1 MKIELLVTTTGYA
14 PANEEAIAA
23 RRKYHKPGM
32 VVTADVK
39 VPRNNRFHRKYFALL
54 KIAYEQWEPPTDET
68 FRGVPIEKEFER
80 FRHDVTIMAG
90 FFTPVWNL
98 KGEMRIE
105 PKSISFDSM
114 DDDKFEVLYSKTID
128 VLLKMILSER
138 GFTKETVD
146 DLVGQVLEFDR

>member
-1 MKIELLVTTTGYA
+1 MKLQLLVTTTGYA
-14 PANEEAIAA
+14 PADEEAIAA

-54 KIAYEQWEPPTDET
+54 KIAYEQWQPPEDHE
-68 FRGVPIEKEFER
+68 FRGVKIEKEFDR
-80 FRHDVTIMAG
+80 FRADVTIMAG
-90 FFTPVWNL
+90 FYTPVWNL

-114 DDDKFEVLYSKTID
+114 DDDRVEELYNRTIE
-128 VLLKMILSER
+128 VLLKMVLAER
-138 GFTKETVD
+138 GFTKESVD
-146 DLVGQVLEFDR
+146 ELVGQLLNFDR